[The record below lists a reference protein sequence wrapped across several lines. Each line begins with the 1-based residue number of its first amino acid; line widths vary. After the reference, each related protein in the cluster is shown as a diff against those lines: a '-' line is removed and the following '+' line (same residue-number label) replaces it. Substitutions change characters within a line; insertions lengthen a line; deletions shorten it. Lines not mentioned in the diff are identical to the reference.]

1 MLELSSLTKRFGDV
15 VALDEVTFSVEP
27 GTVVGFVGRNGA
39 GKTTTM
45 RAALGLLTLDAGSAL
60 WRGAPPDQAT
70 LARDFGYMPEERGLY
85 PKMRIVDQLRF
96 IGRASGLTSGDA
108 VAAADEWLE
117 RLGLAERAT
126 DTLDAL
132 SLGNQQRIQLAAAV
146 LHRPPMLILDE
157 PFSGLDP
164 VGVDVLATALAEE
177 VARGAAVLFS
187 SHQLELVDRMCDSV
201 VVIDA
206 GRVVAQGTTE
216 ELRAARSSRRME
228 IDVQGSLDPDWADGV
243 EGVTLVERRPDRIVV
258 ELEDQV
264 DDQVLLDA
272 ARAAGSVRRFAP
284 VTPSLADL
292 YREVV
297 PA

>member
-1 MLELSSLTKRFGDV
+1 MLELNSLTKRFGDV
-15 VALDEVTFSVEP
+15 VALDQVTFAVEP

-45 RAALGLLTLDAGSAL
+45 RASLGLLALDDGTVR
-60 WRGAPPDQAT
+60 WRGSEPDQAT

-96 IGRASGLTSGDA
+96 LGRASGLAPGDA

-117 RLGLAERAT
+117 RLSLADRAS
-126 DTLDAL
+126 DTLDTL

-164 VGVDVLATALAEE
+164 VGVDVLANALTEE
-177 VARGAAVLFS
+177 VERGAAVLFS
-187 SHQLELVDRMCDSV
+187 SHQLDLVERMCDSV

-206 GRVVAQGTTE
+206 GRVVALGTTD
-216 ELRAARSSRRME
+216 ELRAARSSRRIE
-228 IDVQGSLDPDWADGV
+228 LDVQGALDPNWIEGIDGV
-243 EGVTLVERRPDRIVV
+243 SVVARRSDRIVV
-258 ELEDQV
+258 ELDDQV
-264 DDQVLLDA
+264 DDQVLLDT
-272 ARAAGSVRRFAP
+272 ARCAGSVRRFAP

>member
-1 MLELSSLTKRFGDV
+1 MLELNGLTKRFGSLL
-15 VALDEVTFSVEP
+15 ALDDVTFAVP
-27 GTVVGFVGRNGA
+27 AGTVVGFVGRNGS

-45 RAALGLLTLDAGSAL
+45 RSALGLVQLDSGSVS
-60 WRGAPPDQAT
+60 WRGERPDQGV

-96 IGRASGLTSGDA
+96 IGRVSGLVASDA

-117 RLGLAERAT
+117 RLDLAARARA
-126 DTLDAL
+126 TLDAL

-146 LHRPPMLILDE
+146 LHRPSMLILDE

-164 VGVDVLATALAEE
+164 LGVDVLAAALKDE

-187 SHQLELVDRMCDSV
+187 SHQLDLVDRLCDSV
-201 VVIDA
+201 VVIDG
-206 GRVVAQGTTE
+206 GRVVARGTTD
-216 ELRAARSSRRME
+216 ELRAARSSRRIE
-228 IDVQGSLDPDWADGV
+228 VEVQGALDPNWSAGV
-243 EGVTLVERRPDRIVV
+243 AGTTVVERRPDRLVI
-258 ELEDQV
+258 ELDDAA

-272 ARAAGSVRRFAP
+272 ARTAGSVRRFAP

-297 PA
+297 PT